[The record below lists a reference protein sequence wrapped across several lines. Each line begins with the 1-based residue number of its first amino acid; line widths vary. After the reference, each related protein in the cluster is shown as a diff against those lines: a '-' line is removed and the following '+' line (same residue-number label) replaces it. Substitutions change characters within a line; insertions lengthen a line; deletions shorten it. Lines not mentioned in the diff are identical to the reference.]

1 MAEYNDPTHVPEIDK
16 EITEGEKDAISIK
29 LANWIR
35 TKMYGLDVR
44 EAMARFILWISV
56 LYHRIL
62 SITNKLI
69 NRQDDVEQ
77 KFDKLNDKFND
88 QIENS
93 TTDGEIIA
101 ARRSGVSEKKY
112 QLLGDRLDD
121 MEESHFTLKEKEV
134 GVLITLQD
142 DRFSI
147 NFEVQKIIDVSDPI
161 VFSALVIAEIGNT
174 TQDTFYLEK
183 VGEINV

>member
-16 EITEGEKDAISIK
+16 EISEGEKDAISVK

-62 SITNKLI
+62 SITDKLI
-69 NRQDDVEQ
+69 KRQDDVEH
-77 KFDKLNDKFND
+77 KFDNLNDKFND
-88 QIENS
+88 QIEGS

-101 ARRSGVSEKKY
+101 ARRSGISGKKY
-112 QLLGDRLDD
+112 KLLGDRLDD

-147 NFEVQKIIDVSDPI
+147 NYEVQKTIEVNDSSD
-161 VFSALVIAEIGNT
+161 FSALVIAEIGNT
-174 TQDTFYLEK
+174 VQDTFYLEK
-183 VGEINV
+183 VGEIDV